1 MFVPS
6 GVTTVN
12 KIWMASDLFRALSEL
27 YIDHKREIEDDD
39 YIDEKLTQQRPRK
52 RTKQS
57 HESLRKEIEKDFL
70 SPPTSFG
77 SEWLNR
83 LQQHVTQVIVT
94 VMH

>member
-1 MFVPS
+1 
-6 GVTTVN
+6 
-12 KIWMASDLFRALSEL
+12 MASDLLRAVSEL
-27 YIDHKREIEDDD
+27 YIDHGREIEDDD

-57 HESLRKEIEKDFL
+57 HVSLRKEIENDFL

-94 VMH
+94 IMH